1 VQIFQVDTPPQTDSE
16 QLRDDAARLI
26 EKSVELRKLADEVME
41 RARQLLAQ
49 TETKASAV
57 RDVQ

>member
-1 VQIFQVDTPPQTDSE
+1 VDTPPQTDSE